1 MSCRAKQPPKCSV
14 WLHHSET
21 PASDTG
27 PQTSV
32 STIAFQ
38 ILLRDEHLHQVNHRV
53 AGSFDLYTINTLLM
67 VEIVLSN
74 AFNWSYRI
82 WKWVVETCLC
92 VSYSQAWNPF
102 SIPTYCIHIIIR
114 EHQPQTEHSQHW
126 MMGVHRKL
134 CLVGQDHCFQLKWR
148 FKHHRAKTRFRYW
161 V

>member
-21 PASDTG
+21 PASDPSGPSGPSG

-38 ILLRDEHLHQVNHRV
+38 ILLRDEHPHQVNHRV

-74 AFNWSYRI
+74 AFKWSYRI
-82 WKWVVETCLC
+82 WKWVVEHRRTMLMCFSFTGLEPLQHTNILH
-92 VSYSQAWNPF
+92 SYNYSRTPTPNRTFPALDDGTSQETLFGWPRPLF
-102 SIPTYCIHIIIR
+102 PVKMTI
-114 EHQPQTEHSQHW
+114 
-126 MMGVHRKL
+126 
-134 CLVGQDHCFQLKWR
+134 
-148 FKHHRAKTRFRYW
+148 
-161 V
+161 